1 MIEYI
6 KRVCPSTTNIVGA
19 RTVDGNSSLWQGE
32 SCCLQSAAV
41 SLLVS
46 CGDSMMMMPTKMC
59 VHSFRKLLRH
69 QGLVPLTG
77 FTSRAPLS
85 VSFVKTGAQG
95 QDGGKKRMSLR
106 NVAEML
112 RERQCQ
118 RVVAMVGA
126 GISTPSGIPDFR
138 SPESG
143 LYSNLQRYDLPYP
156 EAIFELNYFLSNPRP
171 FFTLASQLYPGKFR
185 PNYAH
190 YFLRHLHD
198 RGQLLRLYT
207 QNIDGLERV
216 AGIPPSKL
224 VEAHGTFATAT
235 CTVCLRSFLGQDF
248 QLQILNGEIPYCS
261 VCRGLIKP
269 DIIFFGEELPR
280 RFLLHLTD
288 FPLADLLIIIGTSL
302 EVEPFASLASA
313 IRGSIPRLLIN
324 RELVGPFAWPTPRHQ
339 DVAELG
345 DVIQGVQ
352 RFVSLLGWTDQVLD
366 LMQQDVKKVDQESEK
381 VF

>member
-1 MIEYI
+1 MM
-6 KRVCPSTTNIVGA
+6 T
-19 RTVDGNSSLWQGE
+19 
-32 SCCLQSAAV
+32 SA
-41 SLLVS
+41 
-46 CGDSMMMMPTKMC
+46 KMC
-59 VHSFRKLLRH
+59 VRSFRELLRH
-69 QGLVPLTG
+69 QGLVQPTG
-77 FTSRAPLS
+77 FSRRAPLS
-85 VSFVKTGAQG
+85 VSSVKTGAQG
-95 QDGGKKRMSLR
+95 QDGGKERMSLR
-106 NVAEML
+106 KVAKLL
-112 RERQCQ
+112 RERQYQ
-118 RVVAMVGA
+118 RVVVMVGA

-143 LYSNLQRYDLPYP
+143 LYSNLQRYNLPYP

-171 FFTLASQLYPGKFR
+171 FFTLARELYPGNFQ

-207 QNIDGLERV
+207 QNIDGLERA

-235 CTVCLRSFLGQDF
+235 CTVCLHSFPGQDF
-248 QLQILNGEIPYCS
+248 RLLILNGEIPYCP

-313 IRGSIPRLLIN
+313 VRGSIPRVLIN
-324 RELVGPFAWPTPRHQ
+324 RELVGPFAWPSPRHQ

-352 RFVSLLGWTDQVLD
+352 RMVSLLGWTDQVLD
-366 LMQQDVKKVDQESEK
+366 LMQQHTKKVDQ
-381 VF
+381 

>member
-248 QLQILNGEIPYCS
+248 Q
-261 VCRGLIKP
+261 
-269 DIIFFGEELPR
+269 
-280 RFLLHLTD
+280 
-288 FPLADLLIIIGTSL
+288 
-302 EVEPFASLASA
+302 VEPFASLASA